1 MELIQKKIKSYALIE
16 ITFEDGILIIILILK
31 CNMHFSI
38 NIIQIERMIKM
49 SEELMR
55 VLKMVESGV
64 ITSEEGEKLI
74 QAMQKSEQKVAR
86 VNSVGRFL
94 RVDILSTEEGEKET
108 VQINFPLNLAKVV
121 LKMGVVQKQLN
132 AKVGEDVNLDI
143 EEILALIDSGVMG
156 DLMTIDTKDAKI
168 RIWID

>member
-1 MELIQKKIKSYALIE
+1 
-16 ITFEDGILIIILILK
+16 
-31 CNMHFSI
+31 
-38 NIIQIERMIKM
+38 M

-64 ITSEEGEKLI
+64 ITSEEGQKLI

-86 VNSVGRFL
+86 VNSHPVGRFL

-143 EEILALIDSGVMG
+143 EEILALIDSEVMG